1 MNCNYAEVNETITL
15 PVLPLHQNSR
25 QFVNKQIFSTE
36 KKVATVQSIP
46 GKQISMSADIQ
57 RTNQLRHGLTVSIDG
72 KKN

>member
-1 MNCNYAEVNETITL
+1 MNSTYAEVNETITL

-46 GKQISMSADIQ
+46 GKQISMSADI
-57 RTNQLRHGLTVSIDG
+57 
-72 KKN
+72 